1 MTQDIYELIFR
12 GIKAKYPGQPIGPRW
27 RSICDTLDGGEGSG
41 NFGHE
46 GRPGKVGGSGEGVG
60 EKGAE
65 EQKSKHKLEL
75 KISTKSKAVS
85 ILKGTEISGNSIEER
100 IESAWDFWD
109 ENFAGA
115 EEKRDDLGKI
125 KFFNSSAKEILGK
138 NVNDGKLDL
147 FPALR
152 AIVKNGILIGRKTL
166 SVPKEN
172 GISKFYYIQA
182 KIEVNGKERYAQVDI
197 GERKDGKRLYY
208 LNEIKN

>member
-1 MTQDIYELIFR
+1 MGKEA
-12 GIKAKYPGQPIGPRW
+12 GISGTKAAPVKW
-27 RSICDTLDGGEGSG
+27 AAV
-41 NFGHE
+41 
-46 GRPGKVGGSGEGVG
+46 GKGVGG
-60 EKGAE
+60 KGAE
-65 EQKSKHKLEL
+65 EQKRKHKLEL